1 MKRSPTP
8 DEDLYRRAAS
18 VYDLA
23 TALWSGGAIWQTRE
37 WCLEG
42 LRPGSTVLI
51 PGPGTGRSA
60 VLAAERGARVLAVE
74 RSPAM
79 AARARRRIER
89 SGADVELVLGDWEE
103 VAADR
108 TFDLVLAEHFL
119 NVFDEARMPWVRE
132 ALIRRVAP
140 GGRLA
145 IADFRPVVRGPLAP
159 LQRLHHV
166 IPLGGCAL
174 LTRNAMH
181 PIHDHGVHLAGR
193 PDLRMTLE
201 RDACS
206 FRMGPAWF
214 RTWIFE
220 KIEVA

>member
-1 MKRSPTP
+1 MAPPPTRE
-8 DEDLYRRAAS
+8 DDLYRSAAA

-23 TALWSGGAIWQTRE
+23 TALWSGGAIWRTRA
-37 WCLEG
+37 WCLQG
-42 LRPGSTVLI
+42 LRPEESVFI
-51 PGPGTGRSA
+51 PGPGSCRTA

-79 AARARRRIER
+79 HRRAQRRIER
-89 SGADVELVLGDWEE
+89 AGADVELILGDWEE
-103 VAADR
+103 AAAGR
-108 TFDLVLAEHFL
+108 SFDLVVAEHFL
-119 NVFDEARMPWVRE
+119 NVFDAARMPWVRE

-140 GGRLA
+140 GGRFA

-166 IPLGGCAL
+166 VPLGGCSL

-181 PIHDHGVHLAGR
+181 PIHDHGTHLAGR
-193 PDLRMTLE
+193 PDLRAVFE
-201 RDACS
+201 RDARS
-206 FRMGPAWF
+206 FRAGPAWF

-220 KIEVA
+220 KIEGG